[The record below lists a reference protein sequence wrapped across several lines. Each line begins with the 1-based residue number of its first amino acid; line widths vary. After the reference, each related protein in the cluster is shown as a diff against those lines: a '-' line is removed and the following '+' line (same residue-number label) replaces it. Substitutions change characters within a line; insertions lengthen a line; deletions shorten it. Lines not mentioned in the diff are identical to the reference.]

1 MGGAE
6 DWKTKVSVVECGFFW
21 GGGVGL
27 CVCMW
32 VCACV
37 WINSQVSYVCVL
49 FLVVYV

>member
-1 MGGAE
+1 MWVFLGG
-6 DWKTKVSVVECGFFW
+6 V
-21 GGGVGL
+21 VGL